1 MNCFILHN
9 QYDLFFRGIETQN
22 VGNVF
27 TYAVSFKCPLH
38 FCRNPGTVVFGERLI
53 NMYKQSHF
61 SRSLLARVAWWVACI
76 AFATASVARAEE
88 ARSAASRDTATPL
101 ASLLQGDA
109 PQSLTDLKAIQTH
122 VQKLIEQV
130 LPTTVAVQVGPAQG
144 SGVIISPEGYVLTAA
159 HVSGEPGRD
168 AWLVLHDGTRVSGTT
183 LGVYRTL
190 DAGLIKINQTQPG
203 QVWQHA
209 SMGESKDVVPGQWCL
224 AAGHPGGFQTN
235 RPPVVRLGRV
245 LSLNDNST
253 ITTDC
258 TLIGGDSGGPLFG
271 MDGKVIGVN
280 SRIGNQ
286 LTVNLHVPV
295 NTFRD
300 EWERLARSESWGHT
314 PGREPF
320 LGVQGEPESNEPT
333 IHRVFPGTPAAD
345 AGLMPGDTVL
355 RFAGRSVPDFTT
367 LQSYVS
373 DEEPGNRVTLVIR
386 RNQRTLEIQLVIGL
400 RNN

>member
-1 MNCFILHN
+1 
-9 QYDLFFRGIETQN
+9 
-22 VGNVF
+22 
-27 TYAVSFKCPLH
+27 
-38 FCRNPGTVVFGERLI
+38 
-53 NMYKQSHF
+53 MYKRSHS
-61 SRSLLARVAWWVACI
+61 SRSSL
-76 AFATASVARAEE
+76 ASVALCIACVAFANASVSRAAETL
-88 ARSAASRDTATPL
+88 SAPTNNTATPL
-101 ASLLQGDA
+101 ASLLQGDP
-109 PQSLTDLKAIQTH
+109 PQSLADLKAIQTH
-122 VQKLIEQV
+122 VQKLIEDV

-144 SGVIISPEGYVLTAA
+144 SGVIISPEGFVLTAA
-159 HVSGEPGRD
+159 HVSGEPGRE

-190 DAGLIKINQTQPG
+190 DAGLIKINHTQPG
-203 QVWQHA
+203 QVWPCA
-209 SMGESKDVVPGQWCL
+209 TMGESKDVKPGQWCL

-271 MDGKVIGVN
+271 MDGTVIGVN

-300 EWERLARSESWGHT
+300 EWDRLSRSESWGHT

-345 AGLMPGDTVL
+345 AGLKPGDFVV

-367 LQSYVS
+367 LQSFVS
-373 DEEPGNRVTLVIR
+373 EEEPGNRVTLVIR
-386 RNQRTLEIQLVIGL
+386 RNERTLEIQLVIGQ

>member
-1 MNCFILHN
+1 M
-9 QYDLFFRGIETQN
+9 
-22 VGNVF
+22 
-27 TYAVSFKCPLH
+27 FKRTISL
-38 FCRNPGTVVFGERLI
+38 R
-53 NMYKQSHF
+53 M
-61 SRSLLARVAWWVACI
+61 SRDDCGRVRRAHGHTPALRIAAAIAVACMALSI
-76 AFATASVARAEE
+76 VRTVQAEE
-88 ARSAASRDTATPL
+88 AQSQANQETTAPL
-101 ASLLQGDA
+101 SELLKGTA

-122 VQKLIEQV
+122 VQSLIEEV
-130 LPTTVAVQVGPAQG
+130 LPTTVAVQVGAAQG

-159 HVSGEPGRD
+159 HVSGEPGRT

-190 DAGLIKINQTQPG
+190 DAGLIKINQARRQRL
-203 QVWQHA
+203 WQHA
-209 SMGESKDVVPGQWCL
+209 AMGDSTDVAPGQWCL
-224 AAGHPGGFQTN
+224 AAGHPGGFQSN

-258 TLIGGDSGGPLFG
+258 TLIGGDSGGPLFD

-300 EWERLARSESWGHT
+300 KWDRLAQSDSWGHT

-320 LGVQGEPESNEPT
+320 LGVQGEPESDDPK
-333 IHRVFPGTPAAD
+333 IHRVFPGTPAAE
-345 AGLMPGDTVL
+345 AGLKPGDFVL
-355 RFAGRSVPDFTT
+355 RFAGRSVGDFAT

-386 RNQRTLEIQLVIGL
+386 RDDRTLELQLVIGQ
-400 RNN
+400 RSG

>member
-1 MNCFILHN
+1 MHN
-9 QYDLFFRGIETQN
+9 QYDYYFRGIDTQN

-27 TYAVSFKCPLH
+27 TYTVSFKCPLQIR
-38 FCRNPGTVVFGERLI
+38 RNPGNVVFGERLR
-53 NMYKQSHF
+53 NMFMQSH
-61 SRSLLARVAWWVACI
+61 SLQSKYLRSLPATVALCVAWML
-76 AFATASVARAEE
+76 FAATSVSHAEE
-88 ARSAASRDTATPL
+88 ARTVASLDTTTPL
-101 ASLLQGDA
+101 ASLLRGDA
-109 PQSLTDLKAIQTH
+109 PQSLDDLKAIETH
-122 VQKLIEQV
+122 VQGLIKEI

-144 SGVIISPEGYVLTAA
+144 SGVVISADGYVLTAA
-159 HVSGEPGRD
+159 HVSGEPGRT
-168 AWLVLHDGTRVSGTT
+168 AWLVLHDGSRVSGTT

-203 QVWQHA
+203 QTWPYA
-209 SMGESKDVVPGQWCL
+209 TMGESKDVVAGQWCL
-224 AAGHPGGFQTN
+224 AAGHPGGFQSN

-253 ITTDC
+253 LTTDC

-271 MDGKVIGVN
+271 MDGNVIGVN
-280 SRIGNQ
+280 SRIGNP

-300 EWERLARSESWGHT
+300 EWNRLANSDSWGHT

-320 LGVQGEPESNEPT
+320 LGVQGEPESNDAT

-345 AGLMPGDTVL
+345 AGLKPGDLVL
-355 RFAGRSVPDFTT
+355 RFAGKRIPDFPT
-367 LQSYVS
+367 LQNYVS
-373 DEEPGNRVTLVIR
+373 EEEPGNRVTIVIR
-386 RNQRTLEIQLVIGL
+386 RNDRTIELPLVIGL